1 MFKGIIEDKDYD
13 SSTQKIQ
20 GYLDSIDDI
29 AQAAENKY
37 CHQLDYKYLW
47 RLQTIGESGNLEPDM
62 IYKTVFESIMKLVGI
77 EPETVRR
84 YVIKGDK
91 QGDIK

>member
-20 GYLDSIDDI
+20 GYLLRIDDI
-29 AQAAENKY
+29 AQAAKNKY
-37 CHQLDYKYLW
+37 CHQLDNNYLW
-47 RLQTIGESGNLEPDM
+47 RLQIFGESGNLDPDI

-84 YVIKGDK
+84 YVIKGEGK
-91 QGDIK
+91 